1 MSMDKTLTPALS
13 LQSQGEGVELLT
25 MRPEYPRLSDYF
37 GLWSMEE
44 TAFNGLFSMVAGT
57 DLVTHVE
64 MSEERL
70 KKLEARV
77 VGQDGAKSET
87 PYDLTPGGIALIA
100 VNGTLMKAQSSF
112 SSATSTVRL
121 RQAIRMAGRDA
132 SVNGVCFVID
142 SPGGTVAGTHDMAAD
157 LAALERIKP
166 TGSFI
171 EDLGA
176 SAAYWFASQA
186 GLVATNPT
194 GLVGSIG
201 TYMAVRDS
209 SAVADAMKVKVH
221 VVKAGEYK
229 GAGTPGTKITEE
241 HLAAW
246 QEMVDALNEQF
257 IQAVAAG
264 RKMTVAAVR
273 KIADGRVHVGEAAKS
288 MGLVDAVQGLDET
301 IRQLQERAGS
311 RVSQK
316 KGPKMTE
323 QSTLISAA
331 APLRSTAATLDELTA
346 HLPGA
351 DDSFLMKQLR
361 GNVTLDQ
368 AKSNWLAEMNTRLT
382 KANQEA
388 AEAKAAADAASKKSG
403 APALGT
409 QKAKGGSAATEESS
423 ENPIAEFNALVAGNQ
438 RAGLPRSQATLAA
451 ARERPDLH
459 QAFLMATNPTKQARR
474 LIGEKYDGGEE

>member
-1 MSMDKTLTPALS
+1 MSI
-13 LQSQGEGVELLT
+13 EGTELLT

-70 KKLEARV
+70 RKLEARIG
-77 VGQDGAKSET
+77 GQDEAKSES
-87 PYDLTPGGIALIA
+87 PYDVTPGGIALIS

-112 SSATSTVRL
+112 SSATSTVKL
-121 RQAIRMAGRDA
+121 RQAIRMAGRDTA
-132 SVNGVCFVID
+132 VSGVCFVID

-157 LAALERIKP
+157 LAALEQKKP
-166 TGSFI
+166 TAAFI

-209 SAVADAMKVKVH
+209 SAIADAMKIKVH

-301 IRQLQERAGS
+301 IRQLQERAGTRS
-311 RVSQK
+311 SQK
-316 KGPKMTE
+316 KGLKMTE
-323 QSTLISAA
+323 QTTTLTGSVQ
-331 APLRSTAATLDELTA
+331 STAATLDQLTA

-368 AKSNWLAEMNTRLT
+368 AKSNWLAEMNTRLARAT
-382 KANQEA
+382 QEA
-388 AEAKAAADAASKKSG
+388 AEAKAAAEAASQKSG

-409 QKAKGGSAATEESS
+409 VKPKGGAAAGSEESS
-423 ENPIAEFNALVAGNQ
+423 ENPIADFNALVAGNQ
-438 RAGLPRSQATLAA
+438 RAGLSRSAATLAA

-459 QAFLMATNPTKQARR
+459 QAFLMATNNTKQARR
-474 LIGEKYDGGEE
+474 LIGEKYDGGAE